1 MGFEDSSTSSNMPQ
15 AHLLGL
21 PNELLL
27 QIIPH
32 LTHEDLENF
41 SGSCKDAHSICK
53 EAMTSHLEKK
63 RLYAL
68 VETRALPSSAYRL
81 ESPSV
86 SKYRATS
93 MEIITDA
100 LDNEGI
106 LGGYVE
112 KLVLRCTTL
121 PPLEIEALRRSLRL
135 RSSIP
140 IGHPA
145 EHAAKCPCTGHLLAG
160 HDLWL
165 HNALLFVAST
175 RLKWLDID
183 RSAAWRLATYID
195 FHLDKPGTELPAALK
210 SLETVRV
217 GQLLDEGGSL
227 ETALGDILPFTGLPG
242 MHTLQLHHLVN
253 KPGLL
258 RERSPVP
265 PGSIASLVKLELLN
279 SLITAEGLALILT
292 PTKINT
298 IEHFTYEV
306 NPGPDHALRQYDWDP
321 RSIIREI
328 RHHALQSLTHLVIIG
343 SHHVKIM
350 GQRSCGGFI
359 GSLVTFTRL
368 QHVHLECYMLI
379 FKRRYGGGRP
389 LVSGDDSDDR
399 LSDLPTQSI
408 VEIFPPSLETLKLI
422 RRDQADVQM
431 QRMLAGVV
439 VGCEALP
446 QLKEVVVQQAEATYL
461 SDSEAEFLRR
471 AGY

>member
-27 QIIPH
+27 YIIPN
-32 LTHEDLENF
+32 LTHDDLENF
-41 SGSCKDAHSICK
+41 SGSCKYAHSICK

-68 VETRALPSSAYRL
+68 VETPTLPSFAYGLEIPSA
-81 ESPSV
+81 

-106 LGGYVE
+106 LGGYV
-112 KLVLRCTTL
+112 KRLVLRCTTL

-135 RSSIP
+135 RSSIS

-145 EHAAKCPCTGHLLAG
+145 EHAAKCPCTDHLLAG

-242 MHTLQLHHLVN
+242 MHTLQLHHLV

-292 PTKINT
+292 PTKFNT

-306 NPGPDHALRQYDWDP
+306 NLGSDHALRQYDWDS

-328 RHHALQSLTHLVIIG
+328 RHHGLESLTHLTIIG

-350 GQRSCGGFI
+350 GQRSCDGFI
-359 GSLVTFTRL
+359 GSLTTFARL

-379 FKRRYGGGRP
+379 FKRRYGGRP
-389 LVSGDDSDDR
+389 IVSGDDSDDG

-408 VEIFPPSLETLKLI
+408 VDLFPPSLETLKLV

-431 QRMLAGVV
+431 KRMLAGVV

-446 QLKEVVVQQAEATYL
+446 RLKEVVVQQAEATYL
-461 SDSEAEFLRR
+461 SDSEVEFLRR